1 MKLRRVEPS
10 RRFSVGRRGAIELR
24 HVADVELE
32 PDEVVTFRSPSG
44 SEADVTR
51 KSWGYYWTGSLNE
64 RLPAHGLE
72 PVLVRGADGKT
83 FLMLVEPACEQE
95 FLSYCAEEAL
105 TPVRW
110 LGRSTQ

>member
-1 MKLRRVEPS
+1 MRLRRVEPP
-10 RRFSVGRRGAIELR
+10 RAFRVGRDIELR

-72 PVLVRGADGKT
+72 PVLVRGANGKT
-83 FLMLVEPACEQE
+83 FLMLVESGREQD
-95 FLSYCAEEAL
+95 FLDYCAAEELAL
-105 TPVRW
+105 ERW
-110 LGRSTQ
+110 LSR